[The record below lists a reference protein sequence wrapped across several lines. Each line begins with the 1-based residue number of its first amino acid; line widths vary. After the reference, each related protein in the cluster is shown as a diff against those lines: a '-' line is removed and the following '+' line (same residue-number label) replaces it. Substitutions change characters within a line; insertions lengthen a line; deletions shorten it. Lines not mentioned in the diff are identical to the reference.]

1 MSEGQESNHFLAL
14 QASQVITCILPDE
27 GIHRMLIRD
36 LHHEK
41 GITRVESIRCRGIAA
56 LREARTK
63 KGRLPVSTLVQM
75 IKVVV
80 QMIKVVVSVM
90 EAEALF
96 EYIYEKARI
105 GRPGGGMLLLGKP
118 IKSTPFAL
126 PEDLPEENH

>member
-80 QMIKVVVSVM
+80 SVM

-105 GRPGGGMLLLGKP
+105 GRPGGGLLLLGKP
-118 IKSTPFAL
+118 IESTPFTL

>member
-80 QMIKVVVSVM
+80 SVM

-118 IKSTPFAL
+118 IESTPFTL